1 MSSITQRQRSVR
13 KTRMNMSR
21 AAVIVCA
28 AWLTA
33 GCANLDRSR
42 NLGDPAVTGTVLAQQ
57 VCAMCHGQGGVAT
70 SPNFPNLA
78 AQSPDY
84 VVAQL
89 TGFRNHSREDPEG
102 FEYMWGISRRLTD
115 VQIAQ
120 LAAYYAK
127 QTPARQ
133 DAEADLARVKDGQTL
148 FAAGS
153 PQRGVPPCASCHGD
167 HGQGLAAF
175 PRIAGQ
181 HADYVRKQLRVFQN
195 TNDRPA
201 GAAMKAVAH
210 GLDGDDIANV
220 AAYLQTL
227 SEK

>member
-1 MSSITQRQRSVR
+1 MTPMTPRQRSVR

-21 AAVIVCA
+21 ATLIVCA

-42 NLGDPAVTGTVLAQQ
+42 NLDDPAVTGTVLAQQ

-78 AQSPDY
+78 AQSPEY

-127 QTPARQ
+127 QAPARQ
-133 DAEADLARVKDGQTL
+133 EAEGDPARVKDGQML
-148 FAAGS
+148 FTAGA
-153 PQRGVPPCASCHGD
+153 PQRGVPACASCHGD

-181 HADYVRKQLRVFQN
+181 HSDYVRKQLRIIQN
-195 TNDRPA
+195 TDERPA
-201 GAAMKAVAH
+201 GAAMKAAVH
-210 GLDGDDIANV
+210 GLDSDDMANV

-227 SEK
+227 